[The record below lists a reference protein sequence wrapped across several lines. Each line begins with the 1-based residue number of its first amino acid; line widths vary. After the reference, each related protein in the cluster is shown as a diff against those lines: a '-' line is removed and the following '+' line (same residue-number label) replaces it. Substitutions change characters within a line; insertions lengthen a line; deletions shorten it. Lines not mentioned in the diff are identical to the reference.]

1 MRILKSADAVRDWTR
16 GVSGSTGFVPTMGA
30 LHEGHSALIERAVN
44 ECDSVIVSIFVN
56 PTQFN
61 DSKDFESYPISLEA
75 DFDMASRAGA
85 SAAYVPESV
94 EIYKDGQLFEI
105 RESLI
110 SQEMEGRARPGH
122 FWGVLTVV
130 MKLLNIV
137 KPTRAYFGEKD
148 YQQFLL
154 IRRMAAAFFL
164 DCEIIPCPT
173 VRAADGLALSSRN
186 QRLTIAARQRAP
198 KLFHTLKNS
207 DSIHAA
213 RSSLEDGGF
222 LVEYIE
228 EHWGRRFVAAQLE
241 DVRLIDNVKI

>member
-1 MRILKSADAVRDWTR
+1 MKILRSADAVRAWTR
-16 GVSGSTGFVPTMGA
+16 GVSGSIGFVPTMGA
-30 LHEGHSALIERAVN
+30 LHEGHSALIERAVK
-44 ECDSVIVSIFVN
+44 ECDTAIISIFVN

-61 DSKDFESYPISLEA
+61 NSEDFESYPISLEA
-75 DFDMASRAGA
+75 DCEMASKAGA
-85 SAAYVPESV
+85 SAAYVPESA

-105 RESLI
+105 REGLI

-122 FWGVLTVV
+122 FEGVLTVV

-164 DCEIIPCPT
+164 ECEIIPCPT

-186 QRLTIAARQRAP
+186 QRLNRAGRELAP
-198 KLFHTLKNS
+198 KLFRTLKNNES
-207 DSIHAA
+207 LEAA
-213 RSSLEDGGF
+213 QGSLEDGGF

-228 EHWGRRFVAAQLE
+228 EHWGRRFGAVRLD
-241 DVRLIDNVKI
+241 DVRLIDNVET